1 MNDPSQSTAKDV
13 DFQDFTEGE
22 EEANLRLPADTKLKL
37 GDVYLHVSMELG
49 TTAMRIQDI
58 LELEE
63 GSIIELERLAG
74 ESVDLL
80 VNDKMFAQ
88 GEVVV
93 IDEHFGIRITR
104 LITTA
109 QVELEE
115 R

>member
-1 MNDPSQSTAKDV
+1 M
-13 DFQDFTEGE
+13 DFQDFTEGKQ
-22 EEANLRLPADTKLKL
+22 EAILRLPVDTKLKL
-37 GDVYLHVSMELG
+37 GDVYLPVSMELG
-49 TTAMRIQDI
+49 HTSMRIQDI

-63 GSIIELERLAG
+63 GSIVELERLAG
-74 ESVDLL
+74 ESVELL
-80 VNDKMFAQ
+80 VNDKVFAV

-109 QVELEE
+109 QVELGE

>member
-1 MNDPSQSTAKDV
+1 MNDPSQSAPQNV
-13 DFQDFTEGE
+13 DFQDFTEGG
-22 EEANLRLPADTKLKL
+22 EEAAVRLPTDTKLKL
-37 GDVYLHVSMELG
+37 GDIYLPVSIELG
-49 TTAMRIQDI
+49 STSMQIRDI
-58 LELEE
+58 LELEI

-109 QVELEE
+109 EVELSE